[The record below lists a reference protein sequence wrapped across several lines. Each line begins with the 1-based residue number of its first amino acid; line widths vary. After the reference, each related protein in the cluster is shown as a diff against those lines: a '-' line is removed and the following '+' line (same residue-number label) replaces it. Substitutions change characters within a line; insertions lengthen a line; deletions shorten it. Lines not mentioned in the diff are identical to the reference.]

1 MHWCRRIVRNAVLV
15 VWLAAVL
22 AIMLRGSTPQAQ
34 RVQPAPDFHL
44 PKHVQLER
52 GDWVWRAGTGAD
64 SRFIQRLG
72 RHHGYGRFS
81 HIGMVV
87 ATTPEI
93 LIAHAT
99 TDDDPTRPN
108 QVLLTPIGRFL
119 SAQYAQTLA
128 IGRPSFLSPA
138 QRAATA
144 DYARTQAG
152 RPFVLDGRDSPHFYC
167 TTLILEAVRQ
177 SDPLFS
183 PTWQYLDMAVFRGEY
198 LFPDALTREQVQ
210 WIYSA
215 SYNQEGQ
222 LQSTAF

>member
-1 MHWCRRIVRNAVLV
+1 MNWRRHAIRAAVLV
-15 VWLAAVL
+15 VLQLVLLA
-22 AIMLRGSTPQAQ
+22 MLQGSTPRA
-34 RVQPAPDFHL
+34 RRARPAPDFHL
-44 PKHVQLER
+44 PAHIQLER

-72 RHHGYGRFS
+72 QRHGYGRFS
-81 HIGMVV
+81 HIGIVV
-87 ATTPEI
+87 ATTPEV

-119 SAQYAQTLA
+119 SAQYAQALA
-128 IGRPSFLSPA
+128 IARPSFLSPA

-144 DYARTQAG
+144 DYAHAQAG
-152 RPFVLDGRDSPHFYC
+152 QPFVLDGRDSPHFYC

-177 SDPLFS
+177 SEPRFS

-198 LFPDALTREQVQ
+198 LFPDAFTREPVQ

-215 SYNQEGQ
+215 SYNKEEQ
-222 LQSTAF
+222 LE